1 MNISIHHWLH
11 FYTVTMFNLTLLIHP
26 ICLPAVNMA
35 LNVPGLIM
43 VIVFY
48 LLILGTGVFAAWK
61 SKKALKGT
69 GDRREA
75 LLLGNRNIDWLVGIL
90 TMTGKLL

>member
-1 MNISIHHWLH
+1 
-11 FYTVTMFNLTLLIHP
+11 
-26 ICLPAVNMA
+26 MA

-43 VIVFY
+43 VIIFY
-48 LLILGTGVFAAWK
+48 ILILGIGLFAAWK
-61 SKKALKGT
+61 SKKAEKAD

-75 LLLGNRNIDWLVGIL
+75 LLLGNRNIDWLVGIF

>member
-1 MNISIHHWLH
+1 
-11 FYTVTMFNLTLLIHP
+11 
-26 ICLPAVNMA
+26 MA

-48 LLILGTGVFAAWK
+48 ILILGIGLFAAWK
-61 SKKALKGT
+61 SKKAEKKGS

-75 LLLGNRNIDWLVGIL
+75 LLLGNRNIDWLVGIF
-90 TMTGKLL
+90 TMTGKRL